1 MYEAEFVFCILLIAA
16 QRGDETLLL
25 LLFYPARVPGW
36 TFYTQSYTQHQSLYI
51 VSVAAKYK
59 QNNVTFQLYQSQ
71 LRHK

>member
-36 TFYTQSYTQHQSLYI
+36 TF
-51 VSVAAKYK
+51 SVFRSHTLSAK
-59 QNNVTFQLYQSQ
+59 VFTLFL
-71 LRHK
+71 